1 MVRLKQVLGFL
12 LLATLLWLSW
22 IVGRLRGVDG
32 MVELGGLLLIIG
44 ILAWIKGA
52 FWTPVSSMRSR
63 VLAAVA
69 MVAVLV
75 TAIGSYAFVTTPSQL
90 PWQAFSQQ
98 SLDNALQSGRPI
110 FVDFTA
116 DWCLSCKANERFALD
131 DGAVRQAF
139 AQHRVVVL
147 RADWTHGDP
156 EITQILKEHGRA
168 GVPMY
173 LFYPGGKDRPPLVLP
188 ELISSQTVLDA
199 LKAS

>member
-1 MVRLKQVLGFL
+1 
-12 LLATLLWLSW
+12 
-22 IVGRLRGVDG
+22 
-32 MVELGGLLLIIG
+32 
-44 ILAWIKGA
+44 
-52 FWTPVSSMRSR
+52 MRSR
-63 VLAAVA
+63 ILAAVA

-75 TAIGSYAFVTTPSQL
+75 LALGSYAFVTAPSEL
-90 PWQAFSQQ
+90 PWQTFSQQ

-131 DGAVRQAF
+131 NATVRQAF
-139 AQHRVVVL
+139 VQHRVVVL

-173 LFYPGGKDRPPLVLP
+173 LFYPGGKGRLPVVLP